1 VGESAA
7 GESGIHL
14 DAALKGQTCSTSV
27 LHFIFLATVQKIAM
41 STTTI
46 RLPDELKE
54 KIARVAKREG
64 MTAHSF
70 ILEAVAEKAALAE
83 QRNDFLSVAESRYAD
98 IVASG
103 KTIPWADMQRYLK
116 DRASSKK
123 ATRPTAK
130 KLER

>member
-1 VGESAA
+1 
-7 GESGIHL
+7 
-14 DAALKGQTCSTSV
+14 
-27 LHFIFLATVQKIAM
+27 M

-46 RLPDELKE
+46 RLPDDLKE
-54 KIARVAKREG
+54 KIARVAKRDG
-64 MTAHSF
+64 ITAHSF

-116 DRASSKK
+116 DKASRKK
-123 ATRPTAK
+123 VARPIAK
-130 KLER
+130 KRER